1 MVALGVIKDVTTNF
15 IIQNRLLTW
24 QRSQRYATDLVDNII
39 EIQQVGT
46 KLPKDMSKTTQQN
59 P

>member
-1 MVALGVIKDVTTNF
+1 MVALGVKQDVTTKY

-39 EIQQVGT
+39 EIQPV
-46 KLPKDMSKTTQQN
+46 KEN
-59 P
+59 FI